1 MSVDCLMLHWM
12 GARSEAS
19 QVLKQELLLTVT
31 AISLAICGPTIPG
44 MVPAVLVIPM
54 SIPAYLGAI
63 SSWLMLYPPMP
74 SALNP
79 SPSVIKV
86 TAVAVLVPK

>member
-1 MSVDCLMLHWM
+1 MSVDCLMLHWI
-12 GARSEAS
+12 GAESEAS
-19 QVLKQELLLTVT
+19 QVLKQELLTVT
-31 AISLAICGPTIPG
+31 AISLAICGAAIPG

-54 SIPAYLGAI
+54 SIPAYLGAM
-63 SSWLMLYPPMP
+63 SSWLMMYPPMP

-79 SPSVIKV
+79 TASVTKV